1 MPLNLIAQTTNAFT
15 TRWAEIWQLIVEHLY
30 ISLLSIGLAILIS
43 VPLGIYL
50 TRHKKIAEPII
61 GITAVFQTIPSLAL
75 LVFLV
80 PFIGTGEAP
89 AIIALTI
96 YGLLPILRNTYLG
109 ITGVDRSTVE
119 AGVGM
124 GMTSRQVLWMVELPL
139 AMKVIMGGVRTATVL
154 IVGVATI
161 AGLIGAGGLG
171 DLIFRGL
178 QTYNSGLILAGA
190 IPAAL
195 IAIILDFIL
204 KRVEYN
210 SSTEALQKKGKRSRK
225 MTLTLVS
232 AAGLLFIGMAV
243 WPFVGKGNSDDTIT
257 ITGKSFTEQEIL
269 VHVYGKLIEEHT
281 DLDVKHESFISG
293 SAGVFDGLKQG
304 SYDMSV
310 EYTGTILLNYL
321 KEEIDSNDPD
331 KVYDYVKN
339 RFNEEYDLQLLEPI
353 GFNNTYSV
361 TIRQAD
367 ADKYGINTISEL
379 KSYAKN
385 MRFGS
390 EPEFLERADGYPGLQ
405 EVYGI
410 DFASTQTLDTGIM
423 YSAIKNNEVDAIDAY
438 TTDGRIQAFNL
449 KVLEDDKQFFPPY
462 YAIPVVRGE
471 VLEAHPELEEVLNM
485 LAGKIDDERMQELNK
500 RVDLDGKKYEE
511 VAEEFLKEE
520 GFIE

>member
-1 MPLNLIAQTTNAFT
+1 MI
-15 TRWAEIWQLIVEHLY
+15 
-30 ISLLSIGLAILIS
+30 SIGLAILIS

-61 GITAVFQTIPSLAL
+61 GITAIFQTIPSLAL

-80 PFIGTGEAP
+80 PFIGTGKAP

-96 YGLLPILRNTYLG
+96 YGLLPVLRNTYLG
-109 ITGVDRSTVE
+109 ITGVNRSTVE

-139 AMKVIMGGVRTATVL
+139 ALKVIMGGVRTAAVL

-195 IAIILDFIL
+195 IAIILDFVL
-204 KRVEYN
+204 KRIEYN
-210 SSTEALQKKGKRSRK
+210 SSTEALQKKGKRSRR
-225 MTLTLVS
+225 MIYAIAGTAALLLV
-232 AAGLLFIGMAV
+232 GMIV
-243 WPFVGKGNSDDTIT
+243 WPFITGSQSNNTIT

-269 VHVYGKLIEEHT
+269 VHVYGKLIEEET
-281 DLDVKHESFISG
+281 DLNVKYESFISG
-293 SAGVFDGLKQG
+293 SAGVFNGLKQG
-304 SYDMSV
+304 SYDLSI
-310 EYTGTILLNYL
+310 EYTGTILINYL
-321 KEEIDSNDPD
+321 KEKINSNNPD
-331 KVYDYVKN
+331 DVYNYTKK
-339 RFNEEYDLQLLEPI
+339 RFDQEFDLQLLDPI

-361 TIRQAD
+361 TIREAD
-367 ADKYGINTISEL
+367 AKRYGIETISQL
-379 KSYAKN
+379 QPYAKN

-405 EVYGI
+405 KVYGLN
-410 DFASTQTLDTGIM
+410 FASTETLDSGII
-423 YSAIKNNEVDAIDAY
+423 YSAIKNNEVDAVDAY
-438 TTDGRIQAFNL
+438 TTDGRVQAFNL
-449 KVLEDDKQFFPPY
+449 KVLKDDKQFFPPY

-471 VLEAHPELEEVLNM
+471 VLEKHPELKKVLNM

-500 RVDLDGKKYEE
+500 RVDIDGKKYEE

-520 GFIE
+520 GLID